1 MMTCIVSAMLRLALI
16 MTVLLWGA
24 TTQTYA
30 IPVGSDDI
38 LTFQHNASDQTPAP
52 LSPRV
57 FSTTNPAVAAIRD
70 VAITSILVLLT
81 LGGAWKA
88 IERTRRA
95 VARQRQRRRRHGH
108 YKVRS

>member
-1 MMTCIVSAMLRLALI
+1 MPRLALI
-16 MTVLLWGA
+16 LTVLLWGVTA
-24 TTQTYA
+24 QA
-30 IPVGSDDI
+30 HAVPVGSDDI

-57 FSTTNPAVAAIRD
+57 YSTTNPVVVAIRD

-88 IERTRRA
+88 IGRTRRA
-95 VARQRQRRRRHGH
+95 LARQRQRRRRHGH
-108 YKVRS
+108 YKVRF